1 MTEKKEVKR
10 VVGKIIR
17 VSDKGWGFIVSKEVP
32 FTRIFFHWTS
42 LNQDTAH
49 FTELKKGMLVEFT
62 PIDVID
68 KGVRAIKIDVL
79 EDEEPIT
86 EEITHES
93 HQG

>member
-1 MTEKKEVKR
+1 MTDKPKR

-49 FTELKKGMLVEFT
+49 FTELKKGMEVEFT
-62 PIDVID
+62 PIDVVD

-79 EDEEPIT
+79 ETEPVAET
-86 EEITHES
+86 GVTNES
-93 HQG
+93 QQG